1 MSGPPPRRGRMTII
15 LMFLFAIG
23 FTVGGYFAVK
33 WVVARREAAKAG
45 AGK

>member
-1 MSGPPPRRGRMTII
+1 VNAPHGRGKMTII
-15 LMFLFAIG
+15 LMLLFALG

-33 WVVARREAAKAG
+33 WVVARRAAGQAG